1 MARWRYVVGCLIV
14 GCTGSV
20 GEPGVRLGPPP
31 PIVPE
36 SCDDPLLDPGPSL
49 IRRLTNAEYVASI
62 EAMFGVVPD
71 ASGLP
76 AESKLDGFDNQAS
89 AQSLTFAHV
98 ARYQTIAESVA
109 VRVTGDAA
117 LRTGLAGCDP
127 SADDACLRAFATE
140 VGRRAYRRE
149 PAEGEIDAVMAIA
162 DAVAAHPEPHAR
174 AAAIVEGFLQ
184 SPKFLFKV
192 ELGTPHPTE
201 PSLVRLTGPEIA
213 SRLSY
218 FLHGGPPSRELLAAA
233 ESGGG
238 GPPSRELLAAAESGG
253 LDTADGVERVARE
266 LLGVGDARTELLRF
280 ASQWFRT
287 DALAGRDVT
296 QNPDFDA
303 SLRSAMLAEADAL
316 LGSALTGERPFL
328 ALYTDRRGWVNDALA
343 PIYGVG
349 ASGSELVSIDFSA
362 DPNRGGFFTTAA
374 FLTLTS
380 KPTRTSPIHRGL
392 YVRDAILCDPL
403 PPPPPGIMP
412 TEPEPGEGDSST
424 LERHSEDDACRT
436 CHVRIDPIGFGLDR
450 YDAIGRYRTMDGDD
464 PVRTEGRIAGLPGDP
479 TFGGG
484 VELGAIVAG
493 SELASECAVRH
504 LFRWA
509 LARHEEPEGAPADA
523 CTIERLHRTF
533 VDSGYDFRELVIGI
547 VRSDAFRHRRV
558 QGGR

>member
-1 MARWRYVVGCLIV
+1 MARWRYAVWVPLVCA
-14 GCTGSV
+14 CTGSV
-20 GEPGVRLGPPP
+20 GEPRAARPGGPPP
-31 PIVPE
+31 PLVPTTCE
-36 SCDDPLLDPGPSL
+36 DPLLDPGPSL
-49 IRRLTNAEYVASI
+49 VRRLTNAEYVASI
-62 EAMFGVVPD
+62 EAMFGVTPD

-76 AESKLDGFDNQAS
+76 AESKLDGFDNQAA
-89 AQSLTFAHV
+89 AQSITFAHV
-98 ARYQTIAESVA
+98 ARYQSIAESVA
-109 VRVTGDAA
+109 VQVTADAA
-117 LRTGLAGCDP
+117 ARTGIAGCDP

-149 PAEGEIDAVMAIA
+149 PTEAEVDASLEIA

-174 AAAIVEGFLQ
+174 AAAVLEGFLQ

-192 ELGTPHPTE
+192 EIGTPHPTE

-213 SRLSY
+213 SRLSF
-218 FLHGGPPSRELLAAA
+218 FLHGGPPSPGLLA
-233 ESGGG
+233 E
-238 GPPSRELLAAAESGG
+238 AESGG
-253 LDTADGVERVARE
+253 LESADDVERVARE
-266 LLGVGDARTELLRF
+266 LLGVGEARVELLRF

-287 DALAGRDVT
+287 DVLAERDVT

-303 SLRSAMLAEADAL
+303 SVRSAMLGEADAL
-316 LGSALTGERPFL
+316 LGSALTGDRPFL
-328 ALYTDRRGWVNDALA
+328 DLYTDRRGYVNDALA
-343 PIYGVG
+343 PIYGVS
-349 ASGSELVSIDFSA
+349 ATGSELVPVDFAA
-362 DPNRGGFFTTAA
+362 DPNRGGFLTTAA

-424 LERHSEDDACRT
+424 LERHSEDEACRT
-436 CHVRIDPIGFGLDR
+436 CHERIDPIGFGLDR

-479 TFGGG
+479 AFGGG

-523 CTIERLHRTF
+523 CTVERLHRSF
-533 VDSGYDFRELVIGI
+533 VDSGYDFRELVIAI

-558 QGGR
+558 QGG